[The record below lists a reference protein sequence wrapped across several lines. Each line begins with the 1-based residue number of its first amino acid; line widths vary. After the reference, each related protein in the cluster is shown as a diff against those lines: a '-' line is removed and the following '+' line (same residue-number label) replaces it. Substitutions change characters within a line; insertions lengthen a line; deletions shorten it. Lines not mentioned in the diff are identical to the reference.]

1 MIHCMYQALCIVG
14 TKKNKAQFLP
24 SMSLACKKPTL
35 WQSTGFEFPVSY
47 SKFPMAIYL
56 AYGNIYV
63 SVLLSQFVSL
73 YPSPTVGDGKEV
85 QEGWDYY

>member
-1 MIHCMYQALCIVG
+1 
-14 TKKNKAQFLP
+14 
-24 SMSLACKKPTL
+24 MSLACKKPTL

-56 AYGNIYV
+56 AYSNIYV

-85 QEGWDYY
+85 QEGGDYDWFTLMYGRKQHNIVKQLSSN